1 MLVFPIWV
9 LFCVLG
15 YITLFFGFVLFF
27 RKNLKL
33 GGRGN
38 LSGLRVMQDYDQNIF
53 LFKIVLN
60 IITIFKKKISGP
72 VSMLLIHYSI

>member
-1 MLVFPIWV
+1 MFVFPIWV

-15 YITLFFGFVLFF
+15 YITLFFVLSFIFF

-38 LSGLRVMQDYDQNIF
+38 LSGLRVLQEYDQNIF

-60 IITIFKKKISGP
+60 VITI
-72 VSMLLIHYSI
+72 